1 MAVQKGRDLLV
12 RMDDGTGAYVAVA
25 GLRARRIAFDA
36 GLVDV
41 TTAESAGRWRELL
54 GGAGPRRASV
64 SGAGLFRD
72 AASDALLRALF
83 FEGGLRGFQ
92 IVIPALGRIDGPFQI
107 TALDYRGDH
116 AGEMGFDMTL
126 ESGGELSFAAL

>member
-54 GGAGPRRASV
+54 GGAGPRHASV

-83 FEGGLRGFQ
+83 FEGACGASRSSSRRWGASTARSRSPRSTTGATT
-92 IVIPALGRIDGPFQI
+92 PARWAS
-107 TALDYRGDH
+107 T
-116 AGEMGFDMTL
+116 
-126 ESGGELSFAAL
+126 